1 MCPAPA
7 FPPPGP
13 SGRFPGFDG
22 TTRALRPPVAH
33 PASLRRLRERGTT
46 PLPGASPRA
55 ARTSAARSPGGLL
68 RRHPTFPAACL
79 GWRRPDLPGSLK
91 TPVQACPA
99 LRPRRDLDAHTASG
113 PGSPS
118 RCLLASRCRLPP
130 FPRRRLPHRQIS
142 RGSITRPTCSLST
155 LRSPGHPGTTQDSVP
170 AGGQPCRAGLDTR
183 RVSLKSFGSTSCFSS
198 SFPGLRLAHGNDFP
212 PSSDPHGCCSIAS
225 SSRRSL
231 QTLREGS
238 RRIFENLCDTRL
250 EPSLKTADD
259 SATSRNT
266 HEPPTPTQDLPR
278 VAPPQRAGAR
288 GHPCPTPQSED

>member
-1 MCPAPA
+1 MCPTPA

-13 SGRFPGFDG
+13 SGRFPGFTG
-22 TTRALRPPVAH
+22 TTRALRL
-33 PASLRRLRERGTT
+33 PAARPAPLRCLRERGTT

-113 PGSPS
+113 PGSPP

-155 LRSPGHPGTTQDSVP
+155 LRSPGRPGTTQDSVP

-183 RVSLKSFGSTSCFSS
+183 RVSMKSFGSTSCFSS

-212 PSSDPHGCCSIAS
+212 PGSGPRRVVSDGVCPPGRRLGRGGRSVSPAPARFR
-225 SSRRSL
+225 SRP
-231 QTLREGS
+231 
-238 RRIFENLCDTRL
+238 RR
-250 EPSLKTADD
+250 
-259 SATSRNT
+259 
-266 HEPPTPTQDLPR
+266 
-278 VAPPQRAGAR
+278 
-288 GHPCPTPQSED
+288 